1 MEHKLLITFP
11 CTAGQLLDK
20 IQSAVADGL
29 DTHEICTAGY
39 DGNGDAIFVT
49 QDYLPKP
56 KQEPKDPLKCRN
68 RIGMWCNS
76 PSPTVREY
84 GAQQILH
91 GISPLICPFKDGNDC
106 KDYETEKGGA

>member
-29 DTHEICTAGY
+29 DKHEICTAGY
-39 DGNGDAIFVT
+39 DGDGDAIFVT

-56 KQEPKDPLKCRN
+56 KQEPKDPKKCRN
-68 RIGMWCNS
+68 RIAIWCNS
-76 PSPTVREY
+76 PKVREQPQRILY
-84 GAQQILH
+84 GF
-91 GISPLICPFKDGNDC
+91 SPLVCPFKDGNEC
-106 KDYETEKGGA
+106 KEYETEKGGA

>member
-29 DTHEICTAGY
+29 DKHEICTARYYG
-39 DGNGDAIFVT
+39 DGDAIFVT

-56 KQEPKDPLKCRN
+56 KQEPKDPMKCKN
-68 RIGMWCNS
+68 RIDMHCNS
-76 PSPTVREY
+76 PTAREY
-84 GAQQILH
+84 RAKQILM
-91 GISPLICPFKDGNDC
+91 GRSPLICPCKDGNEC
-106 KDYETEKGGA
+106 KEYETKKGGV